1 MFKVNIAPPQTAQ
14 LAAAQSEVGTDI
26 HRQLEPRSCHF
37 IQQNAQLLRRVEFR
51 LALTLFRRRHRTHRI
66 FRDVLL
72 PLRCIQ
78 RVRQQI
84 MMLDDRIRRQL
95 LLAHQPSVIL
105 LNIARRQLLQPDFAE
120 LRLEVIFDHA
130 TVAVCG
136 RLLDL
141 RQDDVLVPVVKPL
154 RECVLA
160 RQDLR
165 PFVHLDLVL
174 VERMGRVAFRIE
186 RPVLTDTLPLA
197 VNAVV
202 KAHAVLVAALCN
214 AAVCHAPHPCGLT
227 IPRNFAAVNGYK
239 WLQHKIVFS

>member
-1 MFKVNIAPPQTAQ
+1 M
-14 LAAAQSEVGTDI
+14 
-26 HRQLEPRSCHF
+26 
-37 IQQNAQLLRRVEFR
+37 
-51 LALTLFRRRHRTHRI
+51 
-66 FRDVLL
+66 
-72 PLRCIQ
+72 
-78 RVRQQI
+78 
-84 MMLDDRIRRQL
+84 
-95 LLAHQPSVIL
+95 
-105 LNIARRQLLQPDFAE
+105 QPDFAE
-120 LRLEVIFDHA
+120 LRLEVILDHA
-130 TVAVCG
+130 AVAVCG

-186 RPVLTDTLPLA
+186 RPVLADTPSLA

-202 KAHAVLVAALCN
+202 KAHAVLVAALRN
-214 AAVCHAPHPCGLT
+214 AAVCHPSHLCGLT

-239 WLQHKIVFS
+239 WLQRKIAFSQKL

>member
-1 MFKVNIAPPQTAQ
+1 
-14 LAAAQSEVGTDI
+14 
-26 HRQLEPRSCHF
+26 
-37 IQQNAQLLRRVEFR
+37 
-51 LALTLFRRRHRTHRI
+51 
-66 FRDVLL
+66 
-72 PLRCIQ
+72 
-78 RVRQQI
+78 
-84 MMLDDRIRRQL
+84 MLDDRIRRQL

-105 LNIARRQLLQPDFAE
+105 LNIACCQLLQPDFAK
-120 LRLEVIFDHA
+120 LRLEVILNHA

-174 VERMGRVAFRIE
+174 VERMGRVAFRVE
-186 RPVLTDTLPLA
+186 RPVLADTPSLA

-202 KAHAVLVAALCN
+202 KAHAVLVSALRN
-214 AAVCHAPHPCGLT
+214 AAVCHAPHLCGLT

-239 WLQHKIVFS
+239 WLRRKITFSQKLLFLIDKSKTDGLNRRFCVSFGGAEGS